1 MSALVVYESMF
12 GNTQTIARAIAEGL
26 ATHTRVELVE
36 VSRAATTIDAGVEL
50 LVAGGPTHAFGM
62 TRPRTRDDAAKQ
74 AERPLVSPGI
84 GLREWLAALRPGNGV
99 PAATFDTRID
109 KPRWM
114 TGSAARGF
122 DRALRKLGFRP
133 VAPPESF
140 LVAGTP
146 GPLVDGEAERAR
158 QWGSKLG
165 ARFAGIGPGRR
176 VS

>member
-1 MSALVVYESMF
+1 MGALVVYESMF

-26 ATHTRVELVE
+26 ATYTGVELVE
-36 VSRAATTIDAGVEL
+36 VSKAATAIDADVEL

-62 TRPRTRDDAAKQ
+62 SRPRTRDEAAKQ
-74 AERPLVSPGI
+74 AKRPVGSVGI
-84 GLREWLAALRPGNGV
+84 GMREWLAALRPGKGV
-99 PAATFDTRID
+99 AAATFDTRIN

-122 DRALRKLGFRP
+122 DKALRKLGFRL

-158 QWGSKLG
+158 RWGAELG
-165 ARFAGIGPGRR
+165 ARLAGTR
-176 VS
+176 V

>member
-36 VSRAATTIDAGVEL
+36 VSKATTTIDSGVEL
-50 LVAGGPTHAFGM
+50 LVAGGPTHVLGM
-62 TRPRTRDDAAKQ
+62 TRPRTRDEAAKQ

-84 GLREWLAALRPGNGV
+84 GMREWLAALRPGNGV
-99 PAATFDTRID
+99 PAATFDTRIN

-122 DRALRKLGFRP
+122 DKALRKLGFRL
-133 VAPPESF
+133 VAPPGSS
-140 LVAGTP
+140 LVASTP
-146 GPLVDGEAERAR
+146 GPLDDGEVDRAR
-158 QWGSKLG
+158 RWGAELG
-165 ARFAGIGPGRR
+165 TRFAGRQVRG
-176 VS
+176 